1 MLLKVLN
8 ITVKYERVEALKS
21 IFFVMD
27 KGSMVAIL
35 GANGAGK
42 STLIKT
48 ISGLKKPSSG
58 EIWLNYHRIDHLSPQ
73 NIFAMGIV
81 QVPEGRRLFP
91 RMTVL
96 ENLFMGATAITNKIE
111 MKKKLEEVFGYFP
124 ILKRRLNQDA
134 GTLSGGE
141 QQMVAIGR
149 ALMGNPKL
157 LLLDEPSLGLAPI
170 MVNELFSI
178 LKNIHENQ
186 IAILL
191 AEQNARKALE
201 LAEEAYVMET
211 GVIAISGRS
220 EDIKENIMVKEAY
233 LGG

>member
-141 QQMVAIGR
+141 QQMGAIGR

>member
-124 ILKRRLNQDA
+124 ILKRRLNKDA

-211 GVIAISGRS
+211 GVIAISGR
-220 EDIKENIMVKEAY
+220 
-233 LGG
+233 